1 MIFSCLLLIGLFEIM
16 SSIIV
21 DVIEENPKANL
32 KEAWHLILSVI
43 GCQLASSTIASILV
57 MEENPRRKL
66 ERDDGI
72 GIFFVCLSS
81 QWYPVCP
88 CTDHKPLSLRAW

>member
-43 GCQLASSTIASILV
+43 RLSTCFQHHCFDSG
-57 MEENPRRKL
+57 
-66 ERDDGI
+66 DGREP
-72 GIFFVCLSS
+72 
-81 QWYPVCP
+81 Q
-88 CTDHKPLSLRAW
+88 TQT